1 MNCRKLKGGRDGTV
15 FHVCNRGVLKKPI
28 FLDDFDFHICE
39 QILGESAEKYE
50 VPLFAYCLMPNHWHL
65 LVEAPTGE
73 MLVKMLQRF
82 SSVHART
89 IRRKQENQG
98 TGAVYQSRFR
108 AHAVQKNE
116 AFLKV
121 RNYIEQNP
129 VKAGLCAKPEDWAW
143 GSANKKQKKIGLAE
157 PKLWLP
163 KTQGG
168 ETEESWH
175 HQIEAALFSQ
185 KPLGDLNWR
194 RMFLASST
202 PQPALEQLAA

>member
-1 MNCRKLKGGRDGTV
+1 MNCRKLKGVRDGTV

-157 PKLWLP
+157 PKQWLP

-168 ETEESWH
+168 ESEESWH

-202 PQPALEQLAA
+202 PQPVLEQLAA

>member
-1 MNCRKLKGGRDGTV
+1 MNCRKLKNTSNGTV
-15 FHVCNRGVLKKPI
+15 FHVCNRGVLKRPI
-28 FLDDFDFHICE
+28 FFDDFDFHICE

-65 LVEAPTGE
+65 LLEAPTGE
-73 MLVKMLQRF
+73 ILIKMLQRF
-82 SSVHART
+82 SSVHARA
-89 IRRKQENQG
+89 IRRKLKNQG

-121 RNYIEQNP
+121 RSYIEQNP
-129 VKAGLCAKPEDWAW
+129 VKAGLCSKPEDWAW
-143 GSANKKQKKIGLAE
+143 GSANKKVKKIGLAE

-163 KTQGG
+163 RNQGG

-185 KPLGDLNWR
+185 QPLGDLNWR
-194 RMFLASST
+194 RMFFKSSVPT
-202 PQPALEQLAA
+202 PALEQLAA